1 MRVMATILAVCCM
14 ALPAM
19 ATMTAT
25 YGWEDG
31 TSTVL
36 GKYGEMDT
44 YNVTAPDPVHGG
56 AYSLKLV
63 DQSTGDTTPLPGT
76 PECFVAW
83 VSGLTAGDT
92 VTASI
97 WRYDTTGSAA
107 PSCRIWGAY
116 GTPAARTGSAGGNN
130 TNEGYGT
137 VSGWDKLSYTW
148 TISGTNTDLLVVV
161 RTYSLDGDTVWV
173 DDLTVEAPD
182 TAKIV
187 TVPEPATLALLA
199 IGGLVALRRR
209 RA

>member
-19 ATMTAT
+19 ASTVT

-31 TSTVL
+31 VGTVL
-36 GKYGEMDT
+36 GKYGEMDA
-44 YNVTAPDPVHGG
+44 YNVAAPDPVNSGLH
-56 AYSLKLV
+56 SLKLV
-63 DQSTGDTTPLPGT
+63 DQSTKDAIGT
-76 PECFVAW
+76 PESFVAW
-83 VSGLTAGDT
+83 ISGLQVGDT
-92 VTASI
+92 VTASF
-97 WRYDTTGSAA
+97 WRYDTTPTAS
-107 PSCRIWGAY
+107 PSCRIWGSW
-116 GTPAARTGSAGGNN
+116 GTPDARLGSAGGNSD
-130 TNEGYGT
+130 YGAAD
-137 VSGWDKLSYTW
+137 GWGQLSNTW
-148 TISGTNTDLLVVV
+148 TAADGNTDLLIVV
-161 RTYSLDGDTVWV
+161 RTYSNDGDTVWV